1 MKTIVGMFDH
11 AEDAQ
16 SAVRGLEAAGIS
28 RAAISVAVDPES
40 KHADQYST
48 GSASAAESMT
58 EVIATDATA
67 GAAIG
72 GATGLFMALT
82 GLVIPGFGTIV
93 AAGWL
98 VSVLAGAA
106 VGAAAGGLVG
116 GLTGAGIPL
125 EDAMYYREGI
135 RQGATLVAVR
145 TEDAQ
150 AVEIAHIMEK
160 RGAVNIDER
169 GAQYMQQGLVSP
181 TDSSVL
187 MRPVPASNAPEPL
200 SASHTSQPVPASGV
214 EHVSAVGVEHTET
227 PLIVEEPLPSGG
239 MGHVYAGGAE
249 IADKRSD
256 TSSL

>member
-16 SAVRGLEAAGIS
+16 SAVRGLEQAGV
-28 RAAISVAVDPES
+28 AHEDISVVADKES
-40 KHADQYST
+40 KHTDQYAT
-48 GSASAAESMT
+48 GSASAAESMS

-106 VGAAAGGLVG
+106 VGAGVGGLIG

-125 EDAMYYREGI
+125 EDAMYYREGL

-145 TEDAQ
+145 TQDAR
-150 AVEIAHIMEK
+150 AAEIAHVMEG

-169 GAQYMQQGLVSP
+169 GAEYLQQGLVSP
-181 TDSSVL
+181 ADNSVL
-187 MRPVPASNAPEPL
+187 MQPIPAS
-200 SASHTSQPVPASGV
+200 H
-214 EHVSAVGVEHTET
+214 VEHTET
-227 PLIVEEPLPSGG
+227 PPIVEELMPSGSA
-239 MGHVYAGGAE
+239 GHVYTGMAKTEAARKD
-249 IADKRSD
+249 ISI
-256 TSSL
+256 T